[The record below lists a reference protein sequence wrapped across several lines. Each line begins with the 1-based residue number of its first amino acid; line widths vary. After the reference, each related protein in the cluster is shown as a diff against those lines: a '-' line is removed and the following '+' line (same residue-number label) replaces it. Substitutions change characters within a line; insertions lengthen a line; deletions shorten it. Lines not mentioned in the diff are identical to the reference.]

1 MDLRKRRLKVWQDW
15 WLHQRRCRDRENASR
30 RAGLGKQLEEPFR
43 NRSEAKEVVMDAW
56 VWIVIAVVAVAVI
69 AIVAI
74 VVMQQRRRRELRES
88 FGAEYER
95 AVARE
100 GDVRKGESE
109 LMARRERRAE
119 FDIRPLSP
127 QSRTAYARSW
137 EETQARFVDDPAT
150 ALAQADA
157 LIIAV
162 MGERGYPMDD
172 FDRRAEDISVDHPD
186 VVQHYRAAHDI
197 SVRLEDPNAS
207 ASSTRV
213 STEDLRQGLVH
224 YRALFQE
231 LLETDED
238 EPARDHATG

>member
-1 MDLRKRRLKVWQDW
+1 MDT
-15 WLHQRRCRDRENASR
+15 
-30 RAGLGKQLEEPFR
+30 
-43 NRSEAKEVVMDAW
+43 W
-56 VWIVIAVVAVAVI
+56 VWIVIAAVVVAVV

-74 VVMQQRRRRELRES
+74 VVMRQRRRTELRES
-88 FGAEYER
+88 FGSEYER

-100 GDVRKGESE
+100 GDVRKGESD

-119 FDIRPLSP
+119 LDIRPLSP
-127 QSRTAYARSW
+127 QSRTTYARSW
-137 EETQARFVDDPAT
+137 EQTQARFVDNPAT

-162 MGERGYPMDD
+162 MEERGYPMDD
-172 FDRRAEDISVDHPD
+172 FERRAEDISVDHPD

-197 SVRLEDPNAS
+197 SVRVDEDPNAS
-207 ASSTRV
+207 TSSTVSDV

-231 LLETDED
+231 LLEPDQD
-238 EPARDHATG
+238 EPSRDRATV

>member
-1 MDLRKRRLKVWQDW
+1 
-15 WLHQRRCRDRENASR
+15 
-30 RAGLGKQLEEPFR
+30 
-43 NRSEAKEVVMDAW
+43 MDAW
-56 VWIVIAVVAVAVI
+56 VWIVIAVVVLAVI

-74 VVMQQRRRRELRES
+74 VIRQQRRRTELRES
-88 FGAEYER
+88 FGPEYER

-119 FDIRPLSP
+119 LDIRPLSP
-127 QSRTAYARSW
+127 QSRAAYSRSW
-137 EETQARFVDDPAT
+137 EQTQARFVDDPAT

-172 FDRRAEDISVDHPD
+172 FDRRTEDISVDHPD

-197 SVRLEDPNAS
+197 SVRLDQDTNAS
-207 ASSTRV
+207 ASSTAV
-213 STEDLRQGLVH
+213 STEDLRQALVH

>member
-1 MDLRKRRLKVWQDW
+1 
-15 WLHQRRCRDRENASR
+15 
-30 RAGLGKQLEEPFR
+30 
-43 NRSEAKEVVMDAW
+43 MDAW
-56 VWIVIAVVAVAVI
+56 VWIVIAAVVAAVV

-74 VVMQQRRRRELRES
+74 VVMQQRRRTELRES
-88 FGAEYER
+88 FGSEYAR

-100 GDVRKGESE
+100 GDVRKGESD

-119 FDIRPLSP
+119 LDIRPLSP
-127 QSRTAYARSW
+127 QSRTTYARSW
-137 EETQARFVDDPAT
+137 EQTQARFVDNPAT

-162 MGERGYPMDD
+162 MEERGYPMDD
-172 FDRRAEDISVDHPD
+172 FERRAEDISVDHPD

-197 SVRLEDPNAS
+197 SVRVDEDPNAS
-207 ASSTRV
+207 TSSTVSDV

-231 LLETDED
+231 LLEPDED
-238 EPARDHATG
+238 EPSRDRATV

>member
-1 MDLRKRRLKVWQDW
+1 MDT
-15 WLHQRRCRDRENASR
+15 
-30 RAGLGKQLEEPFR
+30 
-43 NRSEAKEVVMDAW
+43 W
-56 VWIVIAVVAVAVI
+56 VWIVIAAVVVAVV

-74 VVMQQRRRRELRES
+74 VMRQQRRRTELRES
-88 FGAEYER
+88 FGPEYER

-119 FDIRPLSP
+119 LDIRPLSP

-137 EETQARFVDDPAT
+137 EQTQARFVDDPAT

-172 FDRRAEDISVDHPD
+172 FDRRTEDISVDHPD

-197 SVRLEDPNAS
+197 SVRLDQDTNAS
-207 ASSTRV
+207 ASSTAV
-213 STEDLRQGLVH
+213 STEDLRQALVH

>member
-1 MDLRKRRLKVWQDW
+1 MDT
-15 WLHQRRCRDRENASR
+15 
-30 RAGLGKQLEEPFR
+30 
-43 NRSEAKEVVMDAW
+43 W
-56 VWIVIAVVAVAVI
+56 VWIVIAAVVVAIV

-74 VVMQQRRRRELRES
+74 VVMRQRRRTELRES
-88 FGAEYER
+88 FGSEYDR

-100 GDVRKGESE
+100 GDVRKGESD

-119 FDIRPLSP
+119 LDIRPLSP
-127 QSRTAYARSW
+127 QSRTTYARSW
-137 EETQARFVDDPAT
+137 EQTQARFVDNPAT

-162 MGERGYPMDD
+162 MEERGYPMDD
-172 FDRRAEDISVDHPD
+172 FERRAEDISVDHPD

-197 SVRLEDPNAS
+197 SVRVDEDPNAS
-207 ASSTRV
+207 TSSTVSDV

-231 LLETDED
+231 LLEPDED
-238 EPARDHATG
+238 EPSRDRATV

>member
-1 MDLRKRRLKVWQDW
+1 MDT
-15 WLHQRRCRDRENASR
+15 
-30 RAGLGKQLEEPFR
+30 
-43 NRSEAKEVVMDAW
+43 W
-56 VWIVIAVVAVAVI
+56 VWIVIAAVVVAVV

-74 VVMQQRRRRELRES
+74 VVMQQRRRTELRES
-88 FGAEYER
+88 FGSEYDR

-100 GDVRKGESE
+100 GDVRKGESD

-119 FDIRPLSP
+119 LDIRPLSP
-127 QSRTAYARSW
+127 QSRTTYARSW
-137 EETQARFVDDPAT
+137 EQTQARFVDNPAS

-162 MGERGYPMDD
+162 MEERGYPMDD
-172 FDRRAEDISVDHPD
+172 FERRAEDISVDHPD

-197 SVRLEDPNAS
+197 SVRVDEDPNAS
-207 ASSTRV
+207 TSSTVSDV

-231 LLETDED
+231 LLEPDED
-238 EPARDHATG
+238 EPSRDHATV

>member
-1 MDLRKRRLKVWQDW
+1 MDT
-15 WLHQRRCRDRENASR
+15 
-30 RAGLGKQLEEPFR
+30 
-43 NRSEAKEVVMDAW
+43 W
-56 VWIVIAVVAVAVI
+56 VWIVIAAVVVAVV

-74 VVMQQRRRRELRES
+74 VVMQQRRRTELRES
-88 FGAEYER
+88 FGSEYDR

-100 GDVRKGESE
+100 GDVRKGESD

-119 FDIRPLSP
+119 LDIRPLSP
-127 QSRTAYARSW
+127 QSRTTYARSW
-137 EETQARFVDDPAT
+137 EQTQARFVDNPAT

-162 MGERGYPMDD
+162 MEERGYPMDD
-172 FDRRAEDISVDHPD
+172 FERRAEDISVDHPD

-197 SVRLEDPNAS
+197 SVRVDEDPNAS
-207 ASSTRV
+207 TSSTVSDV

-231 LLETDED
+231 LLEPDED
-238 EPARDHATG
+238 EPSRDRATV

>member
-1 MDLRKRRLKVWQDW
+1 
-15 WLHQRRCRDRENASR
+15 
-30 RAGLGKQLEEPFR
+30 
-43 NRSEAKEVVMDAW
+43 MDAW
-56 VWIVIAVVAVAVI
+56 VWIVIAVVVLAVI

-74 VVMQQRRRRELRES
+74 VVRQQRRRTELRES
-88 FGAEYER
+88 FGPEYER

-119 FDIRPLSP
+119 LDIRPLSP

-137 EETQARFVDDPAT
+137 EQTQARFVDDPAT

-172 FDRRAEDISVDHPD
+172 FDRRTEDISVDHPD

-197 SVRLEDPNAS
+197 SVRLDQDTNAL
-207 ASSTRV
+207 ASSTAV
-213 STEDLRQGLVH
+213 STEDLRQALVH

>member
-1 MDLRKRRLKVWQDW
+1 MDT
-15 WLHQRRCRDRENASR
+15 
-30 RAGLGKQLEEPFR
+30 
-43 NRSEAKEVVMDAW
+43 W
-56 VWIVIAVVAVAVI
+56 VWIVIAAVALAVI

-88 FGAEYER
+88 FGPEYER

-137 EETQARFVDDPAT
+137 EQTQARFVDDPAT

-172 FDRRAEDISVDHPD
+172 FDRRTDDISVDHPD

-197 SVRLEDPNAS
+197 SVRLDEDSNAS
-207 ASSTRV
+207 ASSTAV

-231 LLETDED
+231 LVETDED

>member
-1 MDLRKRRLKVWQDW
+1 MDT
-15 WLHQRRCRDRENASR
+15 
-30 RAGLGKQLEEPFR
+30 
-43 NRSEAKEVVMDAW
+43 W
-56 VWIVIAVVAVAVI
+56 VWIVIAAVVVAVV

-74 VVMQQRRRRELRES
+74 VVMRQRRRTELRES
-88 FGAEYER
+88 FGSEYDR

-100 GDVRKGESE
+100 GDVRKGESD

-119 FDIRPLSP
+119 LDIRPLSP
-127 QSRTAYARSW
+127 QSRTTYARSW
-137 EETQARFVDDPAT
+137 EQTQARFVDNPAT

-162 MGERGYPMDD
+162 MEERGYPMDD
-172 FDRRAEDISVDHPD
+172 FERRAEDISVDHPD

-197 SVRLEDPNAS
+197 SVRVDEDPNAS
-207 ASSTRV
+207 TSSTVSDV

-231 LLETDED
+231 LLEPDED
-238 EPARDHATG
+238 EPSRDRATV

>member
-1 MDLRKRRLKVWQDW
+1 MDT
-15 WLHQRRCRDRENASR
+15 
-30 RAGLGKQLEEPFR
+30 
-43 NRSEAKEVVMDAW
+43 W
-56 VWIVIAVVAVAVI
+56 VWIMIAAVVVAVI

-74 VVMQQRRRRELRES
+74 VMRQQRRRTELRES
-88 FGAEYER
+88 FGPEYER

-119 FDIRPLSP
+119 LDIRPLSP
-127 QSRTAYARSW
+127 ESRTAYARSW
-137 EETQARFVDDPAT
+137 EQTQARFVDNPAT

-172 FDRRAEDISVDHPD
+172 FDRRTEDISVDHPD

-197 SVRLEDPNAS
+197 SVRLDEDPNAS
-207 ASSTRV
+207 ASSTAV

-224 YRALFQE
+224 YRALFRE
-231 LLETDED
+231 LLETDEV

>member
-1 MDLRKRRLKVWQDW
+1 
-15 WLHQRRCRDRENASR
+15 
-30 RAGLGKQLEEPFR
+30 
-43 NRSEAKEVVMDAW
+43 VV
-56 VWIVIAVVAVAVI
+56 VLAVI

-74 VVMQQRRRRELRES
+74 VIRQQRRRRELRES

-127 QSRTAYARSW
+127 QSRSAYARSW

-172 FDRRAEDISVDHPD
+172 FDRRTEDISVDHPD

-197 SVRLEDPNAS
+197 SVRLEEDPNES
-207 ASSTRV
+207 ASSTGV

-238 EPARDHATG
+238 EPARDHATS

>member
-1 MDLRKRRLKVWQDW
+1 
-15 WLHQRRCRDRENASR
+15 
-30 RAGLGKQLEEPFR
+30 
-43 NRSEAKEVVMDAW
+43 MDAW
-56 VWIVIAVVAVAVI
+56 VWIVIAVVALAVI
-69 AIVAI
+69 AIIAI
-74 VVMQQRRRRELRES
+74 VVMRQRRRKELRES

-95 AVARE
+95 TVARE

-119 FDIRPLSP
+119 FDIRPLSS
-127 QSRTAYARSW
+127 QSRTAYVRSW
-137 EETQARFVDDPAT
+137 EQTQARFVDDPAT

-172 FDRRAEDISVDHPD
+172 FERRSEDISVDHPD

-197 SVRLEDPNAS
+197 SVRLDEDPSGS
-207 ASSTRV
+207 AGTTAV

>member
-1 MDLRKRRLKVWQDW
+1 MDT
-15 WLHQRRCRDRENASR
+15 
-30 RAGLGKQLEEPFR
+30 
-43 NRSEAKEVVMDAW
+43 W
-56 VWIVIAVVAVAVI
+56 VWIVIAAVVVAVV

-74 VVMQQRRRRELRES
+74 VVMRQRRRTELRES
-88 FGAEYER
+88 FGSEYDR

-100 GDVRKGESE
+100 GDVRKGESD

-119 FDIRPLSP
+119 LDIRPLSP
-127 QSRTAYARSW
+127 QSRTTYAQSW
-137 EETQARFVDDPAT
+137 EQTQARFVDNPAT

-162 MGERGYPMDD
+162 MEERGYPMDD
-172 FDRRAEDISVDHPD
+172 FERRAEDISVDHPD

-197 SVRLEDPNAS
+197 SVRVDEDQNAS
-207 ASSTRV
+207 TSSTVSDV

-231 LLETDED
+231 LLEPDED
-238 EPARDHATG
+238 EPSRDRATV

>member
-1 MDLRKRRLKVWQDW
+1 
-15 WLHQRRCRDRENASR
+15 
-30 RAGLGKQLEEPFR
+30 
-43 NRSEAKEVVMDAW
+43 MDAW
-56 VWIVIAVVAVAVI
+56 VWIVIAVVVLAVI

-74 VVMQQRRRRELRES
+74 VMRQQRRRTELRES
-88 FGAEYER
+88 FGPEYER

-119 FDIRPLSP
+119 LDIRPLSP

-137 EETQARFVDDPAT
+137 EQTQARFVDDPAT

-172 FDRRAEDISVDHPD
+172 FDRRTEDISVDHPD
-186 VVQHYRAAHDI
+186 VVQHYRAAHDT
-197 SVRLEDPNAS
+197 SVRLDQDTNAS
-207 ASSTRV
+207 ASSTAV
-213 STEDLRQGLVH
+213 STEDLRQALVH

>member
-1 MDLRKRRLKVWQDW
+1 
-15 WLHQRRCRDRENASR
+15 
-30 RAGLGKQLEEPFR
+30 
-43 NRSEAKEVVMDAW
+43 MDAW
-56 VWIVIAVVAVAVI
+56 VWIAIAVVVLAVI

-74 VVMQQRRRRELRES
+74 VARQQRRRTELRES
-88 FGAEYER
+88 FGPEYER

-119 FDIRPLSP
+119 LDIRPLSP

-137 EETQARFVDDPAT
+137 EQTQARFVDDPAT
-150 ALAQADA
+150 ALTQADA

-172 FDRRAEDISVDHPD
+172 FDRRTEDISVDHPD

-197 SVRLEDPNAS
+197 SVRLDEDPNAS
-207 ASSTRV
+207 ASSTAV
-213 STEDLRQGLVH
+213 STEDMRQGLVH

-231 LLETDED
+231 LLEPDADE
-238 EPARDHATG
+238 RDRATV

>member
-1 MDLRKRRLKVWQDW
+1 
-15 WLHQRRCRDRENASR
+15 
-30 RAGLGKQLEEPFR
+30 
-43 NRSEAKEVVMDAW
+43 MDAW
-56 VWIVIAVVAVAVI
+56 VWIVIAAVVVAVI
-69 AIVAI
+69 AI

-88 FGAEYER
+88 FGPEYER

-137 EETQARFVDDPAT
+137 EQTQARFVDDPAT

-172 FDRRAEDISVDHPD
+172 FDRRTEDISVDHPD

-197 SVRLEDPNAS
+197 SVRLDEDPNAS
-207 ASSTRV
+207 ASSTAV
-213 STEDLRQGLVH
+213 STEDLRQGMVH